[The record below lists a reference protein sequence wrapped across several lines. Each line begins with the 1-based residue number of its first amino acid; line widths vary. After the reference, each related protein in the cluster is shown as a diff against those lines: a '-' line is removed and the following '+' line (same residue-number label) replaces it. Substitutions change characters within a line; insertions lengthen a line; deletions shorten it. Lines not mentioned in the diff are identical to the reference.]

1 MKGDTV
7 DSANA
12 GALPNEGPL
21 AEQISEML
29 LNNTRQVPVI
39 VPGIIVPAPYNGAE
53 LARRIKAHV
62 ATWFD
67 IDVAQKPVVDKL
79 TTLLEELAVALESNN
94 INRIHTVATA
104 LFQVT
109 FEHSSAM
116 NHRHFED
123 DDDEKASRPIDLTTL
138 HLSQKSGNS
147 LTQVSE
153 TPALHRVAA
162 RALGVDLTYLL
173 TRAYI
178 GK

>member
-1 MKGDTV
+1 
-7 DSANA
+7 
-12 GALPNEGPL
+12 L

-39 VPGIIVPAPYNGAE
+39 VPGIIVPVPYNGAE

-67 IDVAQKPVVDKL
+67 IDVAQKPVVDRL
-79 TTLLEELAVALESNN
+79 TALLEELAVALESNN
-94 INRIHTVATA
+94 TNKIHTTATA
-104 LFQVT
+104 LFQVI
-109 FEHSSAM
+109 FEHSSEM

-123 DDDEKASRPIDLTTL
+123 DDDGKASRPIDPPTV
-138 HLSQKSGNS
+138 HLSQKNGNAI
-147 LTQVSE
+147 TQASE